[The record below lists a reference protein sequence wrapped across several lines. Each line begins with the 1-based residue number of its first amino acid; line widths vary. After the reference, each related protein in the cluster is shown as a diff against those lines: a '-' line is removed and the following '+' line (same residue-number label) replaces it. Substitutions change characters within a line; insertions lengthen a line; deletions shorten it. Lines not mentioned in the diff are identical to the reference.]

1 MTTFLR
7 KLNGIVVAALLIVA
21 GYMWGMSDN
30 APLTA
35 QDREVLITEI
45 ERITAD
51 VYTRVSP
58 SIVAISIADPL
69 VGELSSGSGFVVDT
83 DGHLLT
89 NFHVVDEIKGHNTRI
104 EVNFF
109 DGTIVLAE
117 VVGTDPDSDLA
128 LLKVNVPAEQLKPAI
143 LADSDALVIGQQVL
157 AIGSPFGQR
166 WTLTS
171 GIISALD
178 RTIEG
183 LGNFQIGAVIQTD
196 AAINPGNSGGPL
208 LNLRGEVIGINSQIV
223 TRIGERSNS
232 GIGFAVPVNLAKRV
246 IEELRTKGTV
256 EYAYLGVGSVE
267 DINLRIIERLNLPNN
282 TRGVK
287 VGTVTGPAAKAGLRA
302 NDIIIAIDDRPIHSF
317 GALIAYLSGHTRP
330 NQTIQ
335 VRVLRDNQP
344 VEVTVTLGTRQRTTP

>member
-7 KLNGIVVAALLIVA
+7 KLNGIAVAAMLIVA
-21 GYMWGMSDN
+21 GYVWGMNDD

-35 QDREVLITEI
+35 QDREALITEI

-51 VYTRVSP
+51 VYNRVSP
-58 SIVAISIADPL
+58 SIVAIGIADP
-69 VGELSSGSGFVVDT
+69 VIGEISGGSGFVVDT
-83 DGHLLT
+83 DGHILT
-89 NFHVVDEIKGHNTRI
+89 NFHVVDEIEGHSTRI

-128 LLKVNVPAEQLKPAI
+128 LLKVSLPAEQLTPAV
-143 LADSDALVIGQQVL
+143 LADSDALIIGQQVL

-246 IEELRTKGTV
+246 IEELRAKGTV
-256 EYAYLGVGSVE
+256 DYAYLGVGNVE

-282 TRGVK
+282 TRGVRI
-287 VGTVTGPAAKAGLRA
+287 GTVTGPAARAGLRA
-302 NDIIIAIDDRPIHSF
+302 NDIIIAVDARPIESF
-317 GALIAYLSGHTRP
+317 GALIAYLSGNTRP
-330 NQTIQ
+330 DQTIQ

-344 VEVTVTLGTRQRTTP
+344 VEVAVTLGTRQRVTP